1 MTTRTRRMQ
10 WTALAGAVGSA
21 LVTFSPAM
29 AQEDDDVA
37 QLTKPHSSLELGVGI
52 VSDDNRRFGRYSG
65 MTDDGAY
72 GLLGIDLNSRDD
84 ATGTW
89 FKLRGRN
96 LGLDSRELRLDY
108 ERQGKWGYS
117 LEFSQTPREIPYT
130 FNTTL
135 TGIDTGVQT
144 ENGTAARDVHLGT
157 RRDLLGLGY
166 KRSLGGGW
174 STTVQ
179 YRHEEKT
186 GTRNWGHH
194 SVRFLV
200 DPIDYTTQQLEATL
214 AYTGKQLQLA
224 GGYYGTD
231 FSNAL
236 TNVQTPVGGGISP
249 VALPPS
255 NQSHQLYLSG
265 GYGFT
270 PTTRGMFKVAW
281 GRITQDQGF
290 FLDNVTPLAGIPS
303 NLDGHIDTT
312 LIQFGVS
319 SRPISKLTLRANLR
333 YDERDDRTPLVQY
346 STPGAT
352 STHDGFNEPRSFKTT
367 AGKAEASYLLP
378 AGFRLTG
385 GAEHDIRERN
395 TSRVRAVSFR
405 DETKETTLRAE
416 LRRSLSETI
425 NGALSFATSERTG
438 SDWYTNVLNNG
449 TTGSNLIHPLHL
461 ADRDRNKLRL
471 VLDWMPAEPL
481 SIHFVGES
489 AEDEYSGRT
498 LGPREGKA
506 TLVSLDA
513 AYRITDEWQATA
525 WTAQTDTKADQATC
539 ESATTAG
546 VCPNTAANPIWDAR
560 LRNVG
565 SAFGLG
571 LRGKPTSRIELE
583 AEMSHAKDKG
593 EFGQVARVGTL
604 PVVAIPDVTYKV
616 TTLKLKGSYAL
627 SKASG
632 VRLMYVY
639 DRFKTDDWY
648 WTVFPAGTTYTY
660 ADGTAVTEDPD
671 QEVHF
676 LGVSYYYR
684 FK

>member
-1 MTTRTRRMQ
+1 MTTCTRRIQ
-10 WTALAGAVGSA
+10 AAALASLVGGAFLGP
-21 LVTFSPAM
+21 SPAM
-29 AQEDDDVA
+29 AQEEDAVA
-37 QLTKPHSSLELGVGI
+37 ALAKPQSSVELGVGL

-65 MTDDGAY
+65 MTDEGAY
-72 GLLGIDLNSRDD
+72 GLLGIDLNSRED

-117 LEFSQTPREIPYT
+117 FEFSQTPREIPYT

-144 ENGTAARDVHLGT
+144 EGGTAARDVRLGT

-174 STTVQ
+174 STTFS
-179 YRHEEKT
+179 YRHEDKT

-200 DPIDYTTQQLEATL
+200 DPIDYTTQQIEATL
-214 AYTGKQLQLA
+214 GYAGKQLQVS

-236 TNVQTPVGGGISP
+236 TNVHTPVGGGVTPI
-249 VALPPS
+249 ALPPS

-270 PTTRGMFKVAW
+270 PTTRGMFKLAF
-281 GRITQDQGF
+281 GRITQDQTF

-312 LIQFGVS
+312 LLQFGVA
-319 SRPISKLTLRANLR
+319 SRPMSKLTLRANLR

-352 STHDGFNEPRSFKTT
+352 STHDGHNEPRSFKTT
-367 AGKAEASYLLP
+367 AGKVEASYMLP
-378 AGFRLTG
+378 ASFRLTA

-395 TSRVRAVSFR
+395 TSVVRAVSFR

-438 SDWYTNVLNNG
+438 SDWYTNVRNDG
-449 TTGSNLIHPLHL
+449 STGSNLIHPLHL
-461 ADRDRNKLRL
+461 ADRDRNKVRL
-471 VLDWMPAEPL
+471 VLDWMPVEPL
-481 SIHFVGES
+481 SIHFVGET
-489 AEDEYSGRT
+489 AKDEYRGRA

-506 TLVSLDA
+506 ELLSLDA
-513 AYRITDEWQATA
+513 AYRINDEWQATA
-525 WTAQTDTKADQATC
+525 WTAHTDSRADQVTC
-539 ESATTAG
+539 ESATAVG
-546 VCPNTAANPIWDAR
+546 VCPNTAADPIWDAR

-565 SAFGLG
+565 TAVGMG
-571 LRGKPTSRIELE
+571 LRGKPSSRIELE
-583 AEMSHAKDKG
+583 AEVSHAKDKG
-593 EFGQVARVGTL
+593 EFDQVARVGTL
-604 PVVAIPDVTYKV
+604 PVDAIPDVTYKV

-632 VRLMYVY
+632 VRLMYIY

-671 QEVHF
+671 QKVHF
-676 LGVSYYYR
+676 IGVSYYHR
-684 FK
+684 FR

>member
-1 MTTRTRRMQ
+1 VA
-10 WTALAGAVGSA
+10 ALAGFVGGA
-21 LVTFSPAM
+21 FLVLSPAT
-29 AQEDDDVA
+29 AQDKDAVTE
-37 QLTKPHSSLELGVGI
+37 SSVELGVGL

-72 GLLGIDLNSRDD
+72 GLLGIDLTSRDE

-89 FKLRGRN
+89 FGLRGRN
-96 LGLDSRELRLDY
+96 LGLESRELRLDY

-117 LEFSQTPREIPYT
+117 FEFSQTPREIPYT

-144 ENGTAARDVHLGT
+144 EGGTPARDVHLGT

-174 STTVQ
+174 STTFS
-179 YRHEEKT
+179 YRHEDKS
-186 GTRNWGHH
+186 GTRNWGRNGM
-194 SVRFLV
+194 RFLV

-214 AYTGKQLQLA
+214 GYAGKQLQVS

-236 TNVQTPVGGGISP
+236 TNVHALGGVTPI
-249 VALPPS
+249 ALPPS

-270 PTTRGMFKVAW
+270 PTTRGMFKVAF
-281 GRITQDQGF
+281 GRITQDQTF

-303 NLDGHIDTT
+303 NLDGRIDTT
-312 LIQFGVS
+312 LLQFGVS
-319 SRPISKLTLRANLR
+319 SRPMSKLTLRANLR

-352 STHDGFNEPRSFKTT
+352 STHDGHNEPRSFKTT
-367 AGKAEASYLLP
+367 AGKVEASYMLP
-378 AGFRLTG
+378 ASIRLTG

-395 TSRVRAVSFR
+395 TSVVRAVSFR

-425 NGALSFATSERTG
+425 NGALSFAASERTG

-461 ADRDRNKLRL
+461 ADRDRNKVRL
-471 VLDWMPAEPL
+471 VLDWMPTEPL
-481 SIHFVGES
+481 SIHFVGETS
-489 AEDEYSGRT
+489 KDEYSGRT

-506 TLVSLDA
+506 ELLSLDA
-513 AYRITDEWQATA
+513 TYRINDEWQATA
-525 WTAQTDTKADQATC
+525 WTAHTETSADQVTC

-546 VCPNTAANPIWDAR
+546 VCPNTAADPIWDAR

-565 SAFGLG
+565 RAIGLG
-571 LRGKPTSRIELE
+571 LRGKPGSRIELE
-583 AEMSHAKDKG
+583 AEVSHTKDKG
-593 EFGQVARVGTL
+593 EFDQIARVGTL
-604 PVVAIPDVTYKV
+604 PVTAIPDVTYKV

-627 SKASG
+627 NKAAS
-632 VRLMYVY
+632 VRLMYIY

-660 ADGTAVTEDPD
+660 VDGTAVTEDPN
-671 QEVHF
+671 QKVHF
-676 LGVSYYYR
+676 VGVSYYHR
-684 FK
+684 FQ

>member
-1 MTTRTRRMQ
+1 MRLTI
-10 WTALAGAVGSA
+10 LAGAVGGAFVA
-21 LVTFSPAM
+21 LPPAA
-29 AQEDDDVA
+29 AQENEDVA
-37 QLTKPHSSLELGVGI
+37 ALTKPESSVEVGI
-52 VSDDNRRFGRYSG
+52 GVVSDDNRRFGRYSG

-72 GLLGIDLNSRDD
+72 GLFGIDLSRRDD

-144 ENGTAARDVHLGT
+144 EGGTAARDVHLGT
-157 RRDLLGLGY
+157 RRDALGLGY

-214 AYTGKQLQLA
+214 AYTSKQLQLA

-236 TNVQTPVGGGISP
+236 TNVHTPVGGGITP
-249 VALPPS
+249 VALPPA

-281 GRITQDQGF
+281 GRITQDQTF

-303 NLDGHIDTT
+303 NLDGRIDTT
-312 LIQFGVS
+312 LLQFGVS
-319 SRPISKLTLRANLR
+319 SRPMSKLTLRANLR
-333 YDERDDRTPLVQY
+333 YDERDDRTPIFQY
-346 STPGAT
+346 STAGG
-352 STHDGFNEPRSFKTT
+352 THDGRNEPRSFKTT
-367 AGKAEASYLLP
+367 SGKVEASYLLP
-378 AGFRLTG
+378 ASFRLTG

-395 TSRVRAVSFR
+395 TSDVRAVSFR

-416 LRRSLSETI
+416 LRRSLSETV
-425 NGALSFATSERTG
+425 NGALSFVTSERTG
-438 SDWYTNVLNNG
+438 SDWYNNLRQDA
-449 TTGSNLIHPLHL
+449 TQGSNLIHPLHI
-461 ADRDRNKLRL
+461 ADRDRNKVRL

-481 SIHFVGES
+481 SIHFVGET
-489 AEDEYSGRT
+489 AKDEYSGRT

-506 TLVSLDA
+506 NFVSVDA
-513 AYRITDEWQATA
+513 AYRISDEWTGTA
-525 WTAQTDTKADQATC
+525 WTSRSDTRAEQTSCQ
-539 ESATTAG
+539 SASNAG
-546 VCPNTAANPIWDAR
+546 VCANTAGQAIWEAR
-560 LRNVG
+560 LRNLG
-565 SAFGLG
+565 TAFGLG
-571 LRGKPTSRIELE
+571 LRGKATPRIEVEGEL
-583 AEMSHAKDKG
+583 SHAKDTG
-593 EFGQVARVGTL
+593 EFVQLATAVAAPT
-604 PVVAIPDVTYKV
+604 IPDVTYKV

-632 VRLMYVY
+632 VRLMYIY

-676 LGVSYYYR
+676 VGVSYYYR
-684 FK
+684 FQ